1 MIWYGSHNNI
11 HSVLAIS
18 LRVLEANVSHVW
30 RSFIGPRFHLHVSN
44 LQFNVTDA
52 LKTVSDRAYRVFECE
67 FVLQD
72 VTVVQQFNL
81 RHIYVP
87 LTQGIFF

>member
-1 MIWYGSHNNI
+1 MIWYGSYTNNY
-11 HSVLAIS
+11 SLLAIS
-18 LRVLEANVSHVW
+18 QRILKANISHVLQT
-30 RSFIGPRFHLHVSN
+30 FIGPRFHLHVSN

-72 VTVVQQFNL
+72 VTVVQQFNIC
-81 RHIYVP
+81 HIFVP
-87 LTQGIFF
+87 LTPRMN